1 MANDKKTDLLVNN
14 EESALEAIN
23 VDTNEEEIPED
34 EYRKA
39 RQKRKKAKIH
49 LRRPSQ

>member
-1 MANDKKTDLLVNN
+1 MANDKKADLLVKN
-14 EESALEAIN
+14 EESTLEAIN

-39 RQKRKKAKIH
+39 KKKRKNKKE
-49 LRRPSQ
+49 LQLLE